1 MARNAVQ
8 FQKGLSEAE
17 FDGLY
22 GTEEQ
27 CRAVV
32 IKLRWPN
39 GFSCPV
45 CGGTSSDQLRKFL
58 SSPLPANI
66 GTATDGQT
74 FDAISAGEAT

>member
-1 MARNAVQ
+1 MSRNGVQ

-17 FDGLY
+17 FDGRY

-45 CGGTSSDQLRKFL
+45 CGGTSSDRDADQRGQGVAADDRPWLRHR
-58 SSPLPANI
+58 
-66 GTATDGQT
+66 
-74 FDAISAGEAT
+74 AGWHREQQDR